1 MTRPTP
7 PNLLIPGHVRDA
19 TCIRHPIVGVNVFV
33 VVVVVAELVLLLE
46 LVEEEEEDG

>member
-19 TCIRHPIVGVNVFV
+19 TCIRHPIVGVNV
-33 VVVVVAELVLLLE
+33 VVVAELVLE
-46 LVEEEEEDG
+46 LVEEEGEEG

>member
-19 TCIRHPIVGVNVFV
+19 TCIRHPIVGVNVV
-33 VVVVVAELVLLLE
+33 VVVVLAELVLE
-46 LVEEEEEDG
+46 LVEEEGEEG